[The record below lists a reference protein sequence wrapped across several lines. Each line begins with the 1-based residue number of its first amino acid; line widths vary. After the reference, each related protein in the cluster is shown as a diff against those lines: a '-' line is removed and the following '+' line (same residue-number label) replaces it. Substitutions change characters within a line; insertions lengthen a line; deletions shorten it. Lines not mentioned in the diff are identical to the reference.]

1 MSDLVIALC
10 DQAIASNKKQQEKYD
25 LIARTFCKDSSRDEI
40 EMFLAICNRTGLDP
54 FNRQIFAVKRWDARS
69 NREVMQTQV
78 SIDGFRLIAQRSGE
92 YEGQT
97 LPQWCGVDGVWRDVW
112 LADQP
117 PHACRIGV
125 YRKGF
130 REACFAIAIWREYCQ
145 SKKDG
150 TPNAMWAKMPA
161 LMLSKCAE
169 ALALR
174 KSFAA
179 ELSGLY
185 APEEM
190 AQASEPAPETKQITA
205 TPSPRPS
212 PPSPLKVEPVKA
224 DHQDTEISAEA
235 TVSVVTNA
243 AGKSVWRI
251 EQEGQQTLAVLEP
264 TIASAIEANQ
274 AFGLTTRCIT
284 EKRGTKLVVVA
295 LLEDEE
301 GHS

>member
-1 MSDLVIALC
+1 MSDLATT
-10 DQAIASNKKQQEKYD
+10 KQMSQDKYD
-25 LIARTFCKDSSRDEI
+25 LIARTFCKDASRDEI

-54 FNRQIFAVKRWDARS
+54 FNRQIFAVKRWDTKAQRDT
-69 NREVMQTQV
+69 MQTQV

-145 SKKDG
+145 FKKDG
-150 TPNAMWAKMPA
+150 TPNAMWGKMPA

-179 ELSGLY
+179 ELSGIY

-190 AQASEPAPETKQITA
+190 AQASEPAPAPEQKQITA
-205 TPSPRPS
+205 T
-212 PPSPLKVEPVKA
+212 PSPLKVEPVKA
-224 DHQDTEISAEA
+224 DHQETEISAEA

-243 AGKSVWRI
+243 AGKSVWKI
-251 EQEGQQTLAVLEP
+251 EEMGCQALAVLEAGM
-264 TIASAIEANQ
+264 ASSIESNL
-274 AFGLTTRCIT
+274 AFGLTTRCLI
-284 EKRGTKLVVVA
+284 EKRGTKLVVIA

>member
-1 MSDLVIALC
+1 
-10 DQAIASNKKQQEKYD
+10 
-25 LIARTFCKDSSRDEI
+25 
-40 EMFLAICNRTGLDP
+40 MFLAICNRTGLDP
-54 FNRQIFAVKRWDARS
+54 FSRQIFAISRFDTRTQR
-69 NREVMQTQV
+69 NVMQTQV

-97 LPQWCGVDGVWRDVW
+97 LPQWCGLDGVWKDVW
-112 LADQP
+112 LDDKP
-117 PHACRIGV
+117 PNACRIGV

-130 REACFAIAIWREYCQ
+130 REACYAIALWREYSQ
-145 SKKDG
+145 KNKDEKAIG
-150 TPNAMWAKMPA
+150 MWGKMPA

-190 AQASEPAPETKQITA
+190 AQASEPAPEQKQITA

-212 PPSPLKVEPVKA
+212 PPSPLKVEPVRA
-224 DHQDTEISAEA
+224 DHQETEISAEA
-235 TVSVVTNA
+235 VISVVTNA

-251 EQEGQQTLAVLEP
+251 EQEGQQTLAVLEAGM
-264 TIASAIEANQ
+264 ASSIEANQ
-274 AFGLTTRCIT
+274 AFGLTTRCMT
-284 EKRGTKLVVVA
+284 EKRGTKLVVIA
-295 LLEDEE
+295 LLEDE
-301 GHS
+301 GGNP

>member
-1 MSDLVIALC
+1 MSDLAHLKANIA
-10 DQAIASNKKQQEKYD
+10 QGRYE
-25 LIARTFCKDSSRDEI
+25 LIAQTFCRDANKE
-40 EMFLAICNRTGLDP
+40 ETGMFLAICNRTGLDP

-97 LPQWCGVDGVWRDVW
+97 LPQWCGLDGVWKDVW
-112 LADQP
+112 LDDQP
-117 PHACRIGV
+117 PNACRIGV

-130 REACFAIAIWREYCQ
+130 REACYAIAIWREYCQ

-150 TPNAMWAKMPA
+150 TPNAMWGKMPA

-190 AQASEPAPETKQITA
+190 AQASEPAPEQKQITA
-205 TPSPRPS
+205 TPSPVPLPRPS
-212 PPSPLKVEPVKA
+212 PPSPLKVEPVKN
-224 DHQDTEISAEA
+224 DHQETEISAEA
-235 TVSVVTNA
+235 TISVVTNA
-243 AGKSVWRI
+243 SGKSVWKI
-251 EQEGQQTLAVLEP
+251 EQEGCQTLAVLEP

-274 AFGLTTRCIT
+274 AFGITTRCMT
-284 EKRGTKLVVVA
+284 EKRGNKLVVVA
-295 LLEDEE
+295 LLDEQE
-301 GHS
+301 GDS

>member
-1 MSDLVIALC
+1 MSDLATT
-10 DQAIASNKKQQEKYD
+10 KQLSQDKYD

-54 FNRQIFAVKRWDARS
+54 FSRQIFAVKRWDTKAQRDT
-69 NREVMQTQV
+69 MQTQV

-97 LPQWCGVDGVWRDVW
+97 LPQWCGLDGVWRDVW
-112 LADQP
+112 LADAP
-117 PHACRIGV
+117 PNACRIGV

-145 SKKDG
+145 NKKDG
-150 TPNAMWAKMPA
+150 TPNGMWGKMPA

-224 DHQDTEISAEA
+224 DHQETEISAEA

-243 AGKSVWRI
+243 AGKSVWKI
-251 EQEGQQTLAVLEP
+251 EEMGCQTLAVLEP
-264 TIASAIEANQ
+264 TIAHSIEANL

-284 EKRGTKLVVVA
+284 QKRGTKLLVIA
-295 LLEDEE
+295 LLEDQE
-301 GHS
+301 GDA

>member
-1 MSDLVIALC
+1 MSDLATT
-10 DQAIASNKKQQEKYD
+10 KQLSQDKYD

-54 FNRQIFAVKRWDARS
+54 FNRQIFAVKRWDTKAQRDT
-69 NREVMQTQV
+69 MQTQV

-97 LPQWCGVDGVWRDVW
+97 LPQWCGRDGVWVDVW
-112 LADQP
+112 LADEP
-117 PHACRIGV
+117 PNACRIGV
-125 YRKGF
+125 YRRGF
-130 REACFAIAIWREYCQ
+130 REACYAIALWKEYSQ
-145 SKKDG
+145 KNKEDKLIG
-150 TPNAMWAKMPA
+150 MWKKMPA

-174 KSFAA
+174 KSFSA

-190 AQASEPAPETKQITA
+190 AQASEPAPEPAPETKQITA

-224 DHQDTEISAEA
+224 DHQETEISAEA

-243 AGKSVWRI
+243 AGKSVWKI
-251 EQEGQQTLAVLEP
+251 EEMGCQTLAVLEAGM
-264 TIASAIEANQ
+264 ASSIESNL
-274 AFGLTTRCIT
+274 AFGLTTRCLI
-284 EKRGTKLVVVA
+284 EKRGTKLVVIA

>member
-1 MSDLVIALC
+1 
-10 DQAIASNKKQQEKYD
+10 
-25 LIARTFCKDSSRDEI
+25 
-40 EMFLAICNRTGLDP
+40 
-54 FNRQIFAVKRWDARS
+54 
-69 NREVMQTQV
+69 
-78 SIDGFRLIAQRSGE
+78 
-92 YEGQT
+92 
-97 LPQWCGVDGVWRDVW
+97 VW

-150 TPNAMWAKMPA
+150 TPNAMWGKMPA

-190 AQASEPAPETKQITA
+190 AQALEPAPAPEQKQITA
-205 TPSPRPS
+205 TASPRPS

-224 DHQDTEISAEA
+224 DHQETEISAEA

-243 AGKSVWRI
+243 AGKSVWKI
-251 EQEGQQTLAVLEP
+251 EEMGCQTLAVLEAGM
-264 TIASAIEANQ
+264 ASSIESNL
-274 AFGLTTRCIT
+274 AFGLTTRCIV
-284 EKRGTKLVVVA
+284 EKRGTKLVVIS
-295 LLEDEE
+295 LLEDQE
-301 GHS
+301 GDA

>member
-1 MSDLVIALC
+1 MSELATT
-10 DQAIASNKKQQEKYD
+10 KQSQDKYD

-40 EMFLAICNRTGLDP
+40 EMFLSICNRTGLDP
-54 FNRQIFAVKRWDARS
+54 FARQIFAVKRFDARS
-69 NREVMQTQV
+69 NRDVMQTQV

-97 LPQWCGVDGVWRDVW
+97 LPQWCGPNGVWKDVW
-112 LADQP
+112 LSTDP
-117 PHACRIGV
+117 PNACRIGI

-130 REACFAIAIWREYCQ
+130 REPCYAIAIWREYCQ

-185 APEEM
+185 SPEEM
-190 AQASEPAPETKQITA
+190 AQASEPAPEQKQLTA
-205 TPSPRPS
+205 T
-212 PPSPLKVEPVKA
+212 PSPLKVEPVKN
-224 DHQDTEISAEA
+224 DHQETEISDKA
-235 TVSVVTNA
+235 VISVVTNA
-243 AGKSVWRI
+243 SGKSVWKI

-274 AFGLTTRCIT
+274 AFGITTRCMT
-284 EKRGTKLVVVA
+284 EKRGNKLVVVA
-295 LLEDEE
+295 LLDEQE
-301 GHS
+301 GNP

>member
-1 MSDLVIALC
+1 MSDLATT
-10 DQAIASNKKQQEKYD
+10 KQQSQEKYD

-112 LADQP
+112 LATDP
-117 PHACRIGV
+117 PNACRIGV

-130 REACFAIAIWREYCQ
+130 REACYAIAIWREYCQ
-145 SKKDG
+145 AKRDG

-161 LMLSKCAE
+161 LMLCKCAE

-224 DHQDTEISAEA
+224 DHQETEISAEA

-243 AGKSVWRI
+243 AGKSVWKI
-251 EQEGQQTLAVLEP
+251 EEYGCQTLAVLEAG
-264 TIASAIEANQ
+264 IASSIEANQ
-274 AFGLTTRCIT
+274 AFGLTTRCLI
-284 EKRGTKLVVVA
+284 EKRGTKLVVIA
-295 LLEDEE
+295 LLEDE
-301 GHS
+301 GGNP

>member
-1 MSDLVIALC
+1 MSDLATT
-10 DQAIASNKKQQEKYD
+10 KQMSQDKYD
-25 LIARTFCKDSSRDEI
+25 LIARTFCKDASNEEI
-40 EMFLAICNRTGLDP
+40 QMFAAICQRTGLDP
-54 FNRQIFAVKRWDARS
+54 FNRQIFAVKRWDTKAQRDT
-69 NREVMQTQV
+69 MQTQV

-97 LPQWCGVDGVWRDVW
+97 LPQWCGRDGVWVDVW
-112 LADQP
+112 LADEP
-117 PHACRIGV
+117 PNACRIGV
-125 YRKGF
+125 YRRGF
-130 REACFAIAIWREYCQ
+130 REACYAIALWKEYSQ
-145 SKKDG
+145 RNKEDKLIG
-150 TPNAMWAKMPA
+150 MWKKMPA

-190 AQASEPAPETKQITA
+190 AQASEPAPEQKLLPA
-205 TPSPRPS
+205 SLSPR
-212 PPSPLKVEPVKA
+212 PSPLKVEPVKA
-224 DHQDTEISAEA
+224 DHQEKEISAEA

-243 AGKSVWRI
+243 AGKPVWRI
-251 EQEGQQTLAVLEP
+251 EQDGQQTLAVVEP
-264 TIASAIEANQ
+264 DIASAIEANQ
-274 AFGLTTRCIT
+274 AFGLTTRCIV
-284 EKRGTKLVVVA
+284 EKRGTKLVVIA

>member
-10 DQAIASNKKQQEKYD
+10 DQAIANNKKQQDKYD

-54 FNRQIFAVKRWDARS
+54 FNRQIFAVKRWDVRE
-69 NREVMQTQV
+69 NRNIMQTQV

-112 LADQP
+112 LADAP
-117 PHACRIGV
+117 PNACRIGV

-190 AQASEPAPETKQITA
+190 AQASEPAPEQKQITA

-212 PPSPLKVEPVKA
+212 PPSPLKVERVRA
-224 DHQDTEISAEA
+224 DHQETEISAEA

-274 AFGLTTRCIT
+274 AFGLTTRCIV
-284 EKRGTKLVVVA
+284 EKRGTKLVVIA

>member
-10 DQAIASNKKQQEKYD
+10 DEAIASNKKQQQKYD
-25 LIARTFCKDSSRDEI
+25 LIACTFCKDSSRDEI

-69 NREVMQTQV
+69 NREIMQIQV

-97 LPQWCGVDGVWRDVW
+97 LPQWCGLDGVWKDVW

-190 AQASEPAPETKQITA
+190 AQASEPAPEQKQITA

-212 PPSPLKVEPVKA
+212 PPSPLKVEPVKD
-224 DHQDTEISAEA
+224 DHQFIEVSPKA
-235 TVSVVTNA
+235 TVTVVTNA
-243 AGKSVWRI
+243 KGTPVWRI
-251 EQEGQQTLAVLEP
+251 DQEGQKTLAIFDP

-274 AFGLTTRCIT
+274 AFSLETRCIV
-284 EKRGTKLVVVA
+284 EKHGTKLVVVGIT
-295 LLEDEE
+295 EE
-301 GHS
+301 QEGDS

>member
-1 MSDLVIALC
+1 MSDLATT
-10 DQAIASNKKQQEKYD
+10 KQLSQEKYD
-25 LIARTFCKDSSRDEI
+25 LIARTFCKEASRDEI

-54 FNRQIFAVKRWDARS
+54 FNRQIFAVKRWDTKAQRDT
-69 NREVMQTQV
+69 MQTQV

-117 PHACRIGV
+117 SACRIGV

-145 SKKDG
+145 FKKDG
-150 TPNAMWAKMPA
+150 TPNAMWGKMPA

-190 AQASEPAPETKQITA
+190 AQASEPAPEQKQITA

-224 DHQDTEISAEA
+224 DHQETEISAEA

-284 EKRGTKLVVVA
+284 EKRGTKLVVIA

>member
-1 MSDLVIALC
+1 MSDLATI
-10 DQAIASNKKQQEKYD
+10 KQQSQEKYE
-25 LIARTFCKDSSRDEI
+25 LIARTFCKDSNREEI

-97 LPQWCGVDGVWRDVW
+97 LPQWCGLDGVWKDVW
-112 LADQP
+112 LSADP
-117 PHACRIGV
+117 PNACRIGV

-130 REACFAIAIWREYCQ
+130 REACYAIAIWREYCQ
-145 SKKDG
+145 ANKKDG
-150 TPNAMWAKMPA
+150 TPNSMWAKMPA

-190 AQASEPAPETKQITA
+190 AQASEPAPEQKRLTA
-205 TPSPRPS
+205 TPSPPS
-212 PPSPLKVEPVKA
+212 PRPRFKVEPVND
-224 DHQDTEISAEA
+224 DHQETEISAEA
-235 TVSVVTNA
+235 TISVVTNA
-243 AGKSVWRI
+243 SGKSVWKI
-251 EQEGQQTLAVLEP
+251 EQMGCQTLAVLEP

-274 AFGLTTRCIT
+274 AFGLTTRCMT
-284 EKRGTKLVVVA
+284 EKRGNKLVVVS
-295 LLEDEE
+295 LLDEQE
-301 GHS
+301 GDS

>member
-1 MSDLVIALC
+1 MSDLAHL
-10 DQAIASNKKQQEKYD
+10 KKNLAQEKYD

-54 FNRQIFAVKRWDARS
+54 FSRQIFAVKRWDTKAQ
-69 NREVMQTQV
+69 RETMQTQV

-97 LPQWCGVDGVWRDVW
+97 LPQWCGLDGVWRDVW
-112 LADQP
+112 LSSEP
-117 PHACRIGV
+117 PNACRIGV

-130 REACFAIAIWREYCQ
+130 REACYAIALWREYSQ
-145 SKKDG
+145 KNKDEKAIG
-150 TPNAMWAKMPA
+150 MWGKMPA

-190 AQASEPAPETKQITA
+190 AQASEPAPEQKQITA

-212 PPSPLKVEPVKA
+212 PPSPLKVEPVKN
-224 DHQDTEISAEA
+224 DHQETEISAEA
-235 TVSVVTNA
+235 TITVVTNA
-243 AGKSVWRI
+243 KGTPVWRI
-251 EQEGQQTLAVLEP
+251 DQEGQKTLAIFDP

-274 AFGLTTRCIT
+274 AFSLETRCIV
-284 EKRGTKLVVVA
+284 EKHGTKLVVVGIT
-295 LLEDEE
+295 EE
-301 GHS
+301 QEGDS